1 MAVGLYTLLRVTCI
15 YYCCLTLNIYSTNTF
30 CKKWIGHDDCALSA
44 IPSIVANSFDRW
56 QILDDGHQRAECVR
70 LFPTLAAEW
79 EAKKKKKWY
88 KRVKESAVNVKLLP
102 FEVLLGAAAWLLA
115 AAGFVTLSSIFLFR
129 ASYSHQ
135 GQKGLEQVRSRHVLC
150 MWHSIEI
157 LYSAAAEY
165 LLVHRNGAAR
175 VFFYLFSLS
184 RFLCISRR
192 VLNLKNTKFDA
203 SCIHIVW
210 SYSLSVVWTQFHDL
224 KGKIQKLREKWWNIH
239 LLRGSHTTLK
249 CHDESAIYYP
259 KYPSLAVIMNRET
272 QRRERERE

>member
-1 MAVGLYTLLRVTCI
+1 MDRARRLCAFSYPLNCRQQFRSLANIRWWPSTSRVCSIIPHAGSRVG
-15 YYCCLTLNIYSTNTF
+15 S
-30 CKKWIGHDDCALSA
+30 
-44 IPSIVANSFDRW
+44 
-56 QILDDGHQRAECVR
+56 QE
-70 LFPTLAAEW
+70 
-79 EAKKKKKWY
+79 KKKWY

-259 KYPSLAVIMNRET
+259 IYPSLAVIMNRET
-272 QRRERERE
+272 QRRERERVVVVLSTPFLLLSEQKEIASREFHDEI